1 MKTIDMRFCDV
12 GVQSRASLSLSIVEE
27 EEETETEDSGSESIM
42 TAEQLLESPLTI
54 ATTPAKVVIVR
65 QRSFTN
71 IVVAFAL
78 AMRRSMQLRKMP

>member
-1 MKTIDMRFCDV
+1 MKTIDMRFCDI
-12 GVQSRASLSLSIVEE
+12 GAQSRASLSLSIVEE

-42 TAEQLLESPLTI
+42 TTEHLPENPLVV

-71 IVVAFAL
+71 IVIAFAL
-78 AMRRSMQLRKMP
+78 AMRRSMQFGKMP